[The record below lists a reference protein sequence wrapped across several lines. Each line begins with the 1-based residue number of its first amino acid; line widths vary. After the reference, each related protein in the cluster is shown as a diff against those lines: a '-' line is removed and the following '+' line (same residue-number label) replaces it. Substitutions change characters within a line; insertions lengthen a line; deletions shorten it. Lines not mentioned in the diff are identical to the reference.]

1 MSDMRSDN
9 DIIIESPAKD
19 GTAKRAVVYY
29 DKLIHKTSILYRKRS
44 IKNISS
50 NDWRRTTVI
59 SFVRPAALNVI
70 LQ

>member
-29 DKLIHKTSILYRKRS
+29 DKLIHKTSILSEKEYQKYFL
-44 IKNISS
+44 
-50 NDWRRTTVI
+50 DWRRTTVI